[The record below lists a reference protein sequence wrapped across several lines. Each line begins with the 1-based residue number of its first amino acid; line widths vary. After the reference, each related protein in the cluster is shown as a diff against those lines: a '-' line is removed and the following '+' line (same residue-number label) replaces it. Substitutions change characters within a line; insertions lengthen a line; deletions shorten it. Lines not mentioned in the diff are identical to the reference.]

1 MAWVFNGISLLSSQ
15 YNPSAMVQL
24 VQSLSRELERLQK
37 EIDELKKVK

>member
-15 YNPSAMVQL
+15 YNASAMVQL

-37 EIDELKKVK
+37 EIDELKKDK